1 MTSPSRSNNTYD
13 AWFGLLAP
21 GAVPKPILAK
31 VSQDVAQVLQ
41 DPGVRARLEPQGV
54 ILVPST
60 PEAFDAV
67 LRGDADRY
75 GKLLQRYQSN

>member
-1 MTSPSRSNNTYD
+1 M
-13 AWFGLLAP
+13 
-21 GAVPKPILAK
+21 
-31 VSQDVAQVLQ
+31 LQ

-54 ILVPST
+54 ILVSST
-60 PEAFDAV
+60 PEAFDTV